1 MIGSSLI
8 ATSAFGSLH
17 GALHSTAFD
26 VAQKL
31 TLLVVVVFW
40 LGLAHWVYRDAR
52 RRMDDPWLVATA
64 TALGVVVPYVGAL
77 IYLLFRPPETLEDV
91 RSRGIEIR
99 ALEERLHLRTAHC
112 PVCRAGVEA
121 DFLVCPICTT
131 QLKQPCL
138 HCAAPLERLWQTC
151 PYCATPVVD
160 EVEPVAEDLDTALTA
175 QVAANGNG
183 NGNGKAKNARATARR
198 PRTRAKPS

>member
-1 MIGSSLI
+1 MIASGLI
-8 ATSAFGSLH
+8 ATSAFGSVH
-17 GALHSTAFD
+17 GAFHSTAFE

-31 TLLVVVVFW
+31 TLLVAVVFW

-52 RRMDDPWLVATA
+52 RRIEDPWLVATA

-112 PVCRAGVEA
+112 PVCRAEVEA
-121 DFLVCPICTT
+121 DFLVCPVCTT
-131 QLKQPCL
+131 QLKQPCVR
-138 HCAAPLERLWQTC
+138 CAAPLEGLWQIC
-151 PYCATPVVD
+151 PYCATPVVTAA
-160 EVEPVAEDLDTALTA
+160 EPAAEDLDTALTA
-175 QVAANGNG
+175 QIAANG
-183 NGNGKAKNARATARR
+183 NGNGKAKNGRAAARR
-198 PRTRAKPS
+198 PRAKS